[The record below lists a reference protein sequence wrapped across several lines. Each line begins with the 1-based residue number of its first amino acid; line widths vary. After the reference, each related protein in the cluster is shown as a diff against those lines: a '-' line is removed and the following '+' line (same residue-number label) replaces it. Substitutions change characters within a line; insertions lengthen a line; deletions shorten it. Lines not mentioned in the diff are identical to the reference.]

1 MVRLGYYRYRPTTI
15 KTPDAMARTAIT
27 VPNPVKLKWSSGIS
41 PVNMSQAAN
50 NNIPIFVVNFIG
62 RLL

>member
-1 MVRLGYYRYRPTTI
+1 
-15 KTPDAMARTAIT
+15 MARAAIT
-27 VPNPVKLKWSSGIS
+27 VPNPVKLKLSSGIS

>member
-1 MVRLGYYRYRPTTI
+1 LVRPGYYRYRPTTI
-15 KTPDAMARTAIT
+15 KTPDAIARAAIT
-27 VPNPVKLKWSSGIS
+27 VPNPVKLKLRSGIS

-50 NNIPIFVVNFIG
+50 NNIPMFVVNFIG

>member
-1 MVRLGYYRYRPTTI
+1 
-15 KTPDAMARTAIT
+15 MARMAIT
-27 VPNPVKLKWSSGIS
+27 VPNPLKLNWSIGIS
-41 PVNMSQAAN
+41 PVNMSQTAN